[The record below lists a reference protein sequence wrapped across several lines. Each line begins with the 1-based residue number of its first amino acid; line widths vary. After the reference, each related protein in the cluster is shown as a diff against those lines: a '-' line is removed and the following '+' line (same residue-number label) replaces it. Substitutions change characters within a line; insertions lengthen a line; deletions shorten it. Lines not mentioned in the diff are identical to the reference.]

1 MAVRWT
7 ATLLCGLLAATLAQ
21 ATFSTPAVLN
31 LGPDVIKERMTQKL
45 TSHNATA
52 VLQQLPLL
60 SAMQEESS
68 QGLLSGLADTILKHV
83 VWLKVTSAAITQL
96 QIQPSDQDQELVI
109 NIPLDMVAGFNTPLV
124 KTIVE
129 MHMQSEVKALIRVD
143 SEQVGPSSL
152 VLSDCFNRQGSLRI
166 SLLGKISFWVSSL
179 VNKVTSLL
187 MPALPKLVKTQLC
200 PVIQAAFKDMFQD
213 FLKLGKPA
221 TGGSLDPILPIA
233 SRGGGGAGLRA
244 GARPG
249 ATGKKTG
256 GQTEGPSEAGRDRFT
271 QAQTQVCVAPGSHGQ
286 SQVPIPLRPGGL
298 LFDLVS
304 TDIEGNVIQLNLQA
318 KLLDSQS
325 KVTNWL
331 NDSSVSLVM
340 PALDCSPF
348 SFVMRQDLLNAV
360 VAVLLPPDKLT
371 VLLDYVLPDLAKELK
386 SSIKEISE
394 EAAEKLDRTQLVKFQ
409 TRKTPQLLLSQ
420 DGAQAAQ
427 LIVLDLFPTNKAQRP
442 LFTLGIEAKS
452 EAQFYTEGDQLVLS
466 FNDIRTERIVLMNS
480 DIKLFNPELL
490 KDIVTKILNSALLI
504 TENGK
509 LRTGIPMLI
518 PKALGYKSVTP
529 CVTKDALVLAPAT
542 SWALPV
548 SR

>member
-31 LGPDVIKERMTQKL
+31 LGPDVIKERLTQKL
-45 TSHNATA
+45 KYHDATA
-52 VLQQLPLL
+52 ILQQLPLL
-60 SAMQEESS
+60 SAMREESS
-68 QGLLSGLADTILKHV
+68 RGLLSGLKDTIMKHV
-83 VWLKVTSAAITQL
+83 IWLKVTSAAITQL

-109 NIPLDMVAGFNTPLV
+109 KIPLDMVAGFNTPLV

-129 MHMQSEVKALIRVD
+129 MHMQSEVEARIRVD
-143 SEQVGPSSL
+143 SEQVGPSAL

-166 SLLGKISFWVSSL
+166 SLLRKISFWVSPL
-179 VNKVTSLL
+179 VDKVTSLL
-187 MPALPKLVKTQLC
+187 MPTLPKLVKTQLC

-213 FLKLGKPA
+213 FLKLV
-221 TGGSLDPILPIA
+221 
-233 SRGGGGAGLRA
+233 R
-244 GARPG
+244 
-249 ATGKKTG
+249 
-256 GQTEGPSEAGRDRFT
+256 
-271 QAQTQVCVAPGSHGQ
+271 
-286 SQVPIPLRPGGL
+286 VPIPLSPGGL
-298 LFDLVS
+298 LFDLLS
-304 TDIEGNVIQLNLQA
+304 SDIEGDVIQLNLQA

-331 NDSSVSLVM
+331 NDSSVSLAM
-340 PALDCSPF
+340 PPLDGAPF
-348 SFVMRQDLLNAV
+348 SFVMRQDVLNAV

-394 EAAEKLDRTQLVKFQ
+394 QAAEKLDRTQLVKFQ

-427 LIVLDLFPTNKAQRP
+427 LIVLDLFPTNKALRP

-466 FNDIRTERIVLMNS
+466 FNDISTERIKLMNS

-490 KDIVTKILNSALLI
+490 KDIITKILNSALLI

-509 LRTGIPMLI
+509 LRTGIPMLTV
-518 PKALGYKSVTP
+518 KALGYESVTP

-542 SWALPV
+542 SWDLPV
-548 SR
+548 SQ